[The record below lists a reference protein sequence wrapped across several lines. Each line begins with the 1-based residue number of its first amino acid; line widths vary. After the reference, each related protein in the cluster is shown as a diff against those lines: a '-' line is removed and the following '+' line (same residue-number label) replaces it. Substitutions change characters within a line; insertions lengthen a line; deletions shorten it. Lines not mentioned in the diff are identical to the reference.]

1 MENMNDEYWVFNC
14 FNNYFRRRLEPVTEE
29 EAKGMYIAKERGFLE
44 KSFGEEIVTQIFG
57 APSHLEKA
65 EMLLLQI
72 EDEKITQLERWE
84 NLIKVAYEISNAC
97 GELDSNN
104 PVWEKYAILYCEIP
118 IQMWQLKSETIS
130 QLSANSLEERSIMVS
145 ADFLNQMKTRI
156 ALKDEIPL
164 DCKMEAH
171 YEYIFNLVC
180 ISLKESL
187 EDAKNELHKERK

>member
-1 MENMNDEYWVFNC
+1 MDNKYWVFNC
-14 FNNYFRRRLEPVTEE
+14 FNYHFRKGQEPVTEGK
-29 EAKGMYIAKERGFLE
+29 AKGMYIAKERNFLE
-44 KSFGEEIVTQIFG
+44 KSFGKEIVTQIFG
-57 APSHLEKA
+57 EPSHLEKA

-104 PVWEKYAILYCEIP
+104 PVWEKYATLYCEIP

-130 QLSANSLEERSIMVS
+130 QLSANSLEERNVMVS
-145 ADFLNQMKTRI
+145 TDFLNRMKTRI
-156 ALKDEIPL
+156 ALKDEISL

-171 YEYIFNLVC
+171 YEYIFSLVC
-180 ISLKESL
+180 ISLKSIL
-187 EDAKNELHKERK
+187 QQVKNELQ